1 MAVIVVIV
9 DFSIQRLL
17 SKHFKNW
24 NVERW
29 WWTQNTD
36 NKRAKTKDIRIHT
49 IYSVLLRTTLNIYC
63 NAAASEQKC
72 THCTKRQQQQKKNR
86 NQEPKPRLGCLFW
99 PSMQII
105 TLCCFVYIFCA
116 HSIFSFI
123 PKKEHLAFSIKC

>member
-72 THCTKRQQQQKKNR
+72 THCTKRQQQQQKTEIKSQNLDLDVCFDLQCR
-86 NQEPKPRLGCLFW
+86 SLLYAVLFIY
-99 PSMQII
+99 SVHIQFS
-105 TLCCFVYIFCA
+105 LSSQRK
-116 HSIFSFI
+116 SI
-123 PKKEHLAFSIKC
+123 